1 MPKKVYKQ
9 KCFSVKTKNSNWD
22 KMGLRIK
29 NFKKWHLKR
38 GGGAWTVCRFKGR
51 GAWQERGWGKGR
63 VFERVGLIPQCALW
77 ARKKKKT

>member
-51 GAWQERGWGKGR
+51 